1 MGPALRPRRAPGRPT
16 VDTPE
21 IRDRI
26 FELLGDGVPLR
37 VICRSPGMASRRTVY
52 NWRRD
57 DPGFDRAFEFMQ
69 TEGYIGLAQKVMEE
83 METILE
89 QRGPKIARWVFNLRR
104 QQLSRMITPAA
115 QFSSRRSRLE
125 SIMRSVSRARACAR
139 SCIETRCMSPD
150 SVGLVTMKR
159 PGEETNDDDRLC
171 LCGAIQFEF
180 AGEAVETPHYAR
192 RPLYR

>member
-1 MGPALRPRRAPGRPT
+1 MKTELPELPPLWSDPPPMGHNGGPELRPRRAPGRPT

-37 VICRSPGMASRRTVY
+37 VICRSPGMPSRRTVY

-104 QQLSRMITPAA
+104 QQLSRMMKGPKWAPDK
-115 QFSSRRSRLE
+115 
-125 SIMRSVSRARACAR
+125 VSGVSCFHVAC
-139 SCIETRCMSPD
+139 
-150 SVGLVTMKR
+150 KR
-159 PGEETNDDDRLC
+159 MWP
-171 LCGAIQFEF
+171 CGTTILL
-180 AGEAVETPHYAR
+180 P
-192 RPLYR
+192 

>member
-1 MGPALRPRRAPGRPT
+1 MKTQLPELPPLWSDPPPMGHNGGPELRPRRAPGRPT

-37 VICRSPGMASRRTVY
+37 VICRSPGMPSRRTVY

-69 TEGYIGLAQKVMEE
+69 TEGYIGLAQKVVEE
-83 METILE
+83 TETILE

-104 QQLSRMITPAA
+104 QQLSRMNPR
-115 QFSSRRSRLE
+115 FFGDR
-125 SIMRSVSRARACAR
+125 
-139 SCIETRCMSPD
+139 
-150 SVGLVTMKR
+150 GMK
-159 PGEETNDDDRLC
+159 
-171 LCGAIQFEF
+171 
-180 AGEAVETPHYAR
+180 Y
-192 RPLYR
+192 